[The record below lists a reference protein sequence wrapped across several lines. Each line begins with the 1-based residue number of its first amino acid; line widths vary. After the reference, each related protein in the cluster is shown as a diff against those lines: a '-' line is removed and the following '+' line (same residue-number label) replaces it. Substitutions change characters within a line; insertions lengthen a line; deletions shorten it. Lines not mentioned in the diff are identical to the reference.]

1 MGNSI
6 QMVDL
11 QGQYQ
16 RLKNEIDC
24 AVNSVL
30 ESAHYINGTEV
41 QNFSANLSQ
50 YLGVKYV
57 IPVANGTDALQ
68 IALMALGIGPG
79 DEVITPDFTFI
90 ATVEA
95 VALLGATPV
104 LIDVNPA
111 DFNIDTEQIERLITK
126 QTKAIIPVHLFGQCS
141 NMDAIM
147 NIARKYN
154 IFVIEDTAQ
163 ATGAFYNGSQFQ
175 GMAGTVGDIGT
186 TSFFP
191 SKNLGCY
198 GDGGAIFTNC
208 DMLAKKLKMI
218 ANHGSTVKYYHETIG
233 VNSRLDTLQ
242 AAILDVKLKHLD
254 DFNLRRQRAAEFYD
268 RAFQNHPKLKIPARN
283 SKSTHIF
290 HQYTLTV
297 PEGENLKLQ
306 QELKEKGIPSMIY
319 YPVPIHQ
326 QKAFNQKSEQISQ
339 FPVSEMLSKCVISL
353 PMHTELTF
361 EQQSKIV
368 NEVIRYFETR

>member
-1 MGNSI
+1 MENNI

-16 RLKNEIDC
+16 RLKNEIDR
-24 AVNSVL
+24 AINSVL
-30 ESAHYINGTEV
+30 QSAHYINGTEV
-41 QNFSANLSQ
+41 QQFSSNLAQ
-50 YLGVKYV
+50 YLDVKHV

-104 LIDVNPA
+104 LVDVNPA

-126 QTKAIIPVHLFGQCS
+126 RTKAIIPVHLFGQSS
-141 NMDAIM
+141 NMDALM
-147 NIARKYN
+147 DIARKHN
-154 IFVIEDTAQ
+154 IYVIEDTAQ
-163 ATGAFYNGSQFQ
+163 ATGAFYRGQNCQ
-175 GMAGTVGDIGT
+175 GMAGTVGDMGT

-198 GDGGAIFTNC
+198 GDGGAVFTNN
-208 DMLAKKLKMI
+208 DMLAQKLKMI

-242 AAILDVKLKHLD
+242 AAILDVKLKHLE
-254 DFNLRRQRAAEFYD
+254 DFNLRRQKAAGFYD
-268 RAFQNHPKLKIPARN
+268 GAFQNHPKVKIPARN
-283 SKSTHIF
+283 NQSTHIF

-297 PEGENLKLQ
+297 PQGENLKLQ
-306 QELKEKGIPSMIY
+306 QALKEKGIPSMIY

-326 QKAFNQKSEQISQ
+326 QKAFYQKSEQIGQ

-353 PMHTELTF
+353 PMHTELTV
-361 EQQSKIV
+361 EQQTKIV
-368 NEVIRYFETR
+368 SEVIHYFEAQ